1 MNLRSFLS
9 KGLVL
14 VMLFIFAIAATGCW
28 PFGGEEETT
37 LTEQQV
43 QQKRVGTLK
52 SLGGMS
58 VGEGTHLLEVSGGHT
73 IRLKS
78 ENIDLNQEK
87 YLNNKVEVRGYIEK
101 AEDGKD
107 VMDVRSIDLDEDEM
121 INGTEQEYKNADLGF
136 SLTYLDSWEIESN
149 DDEVTFTAAVPEEEV
164 EDEAMEED
172 TEAAEDEEETE
183 SMEPDMIIVKRVPNP
198 DKETVETYLEL
209 PDDPDE
215 LITLGYTQSLIG
227 IDKLEGLKKESA
239 DKLEVDV
246 WLARQEYVY
255 IFRFVGAD
263 NETTLNNRNTFYSML
278 STFKFIGMS
287 DDEEEGDDEATEEEE
302 EADLPELEEP
312 EEYDEPEIEAAEPE
326 EEDPV
331 IEPEDE
337 TEDEKAPATSSS
349 TYGAIAQYINETL
362 DDIAPEASDSG
373 SWQATNFEFV
383 DPNYVYVEY
392 SDGSADRRV
401 LLTYDQNGSLRTEV
415 IGYFEPGETTSWERV
430 EGENPVESAEKTV
443 ISITDEGAE
452 EAATVKEGY
461 RYFESSP
468 YDFNAQYPS
477 NWYFSGTGGGDDA
490 IHHYGFSNE
499 PVEDGNE
506 LVSLDIVSGNLPSGS
521 TVSLGSHSGI
531 KIYDG
536 GEVSIYIERDDGL
549 LYKIHG
555 GSENEQ
561 YIIDMAASIQ
571 EI

>member
-9 KGLVL
+9 KGLIL
-14 VMLFIFAIAATGCW
+14 VMLFVFAIGTTGCW
-28 PFGGEEETT
+28 PFGGEEDTT

-58 VGEGTHLLEVSGGHT
+58 VGEGTHLLEISGGHT

-87 YLNNKVEVRGYIEK
+87 YLNKKVEVRGYIEK

-121 INGTEQEYKNADLGF
+121 EQGIEQEYKNADLGF
-136 SLTYLDSWEIESN
+136 SLTYLDSWKIETS
-149 DDEVTFTAAVPEEEV
+149 DDEVTFTATVPDE
-164 EDEAMEED
+164 EDEDETMEED
-172 TEAAEDEEETE
+172 AEAVDIDEEIEVETT
-183 SMEPDMIIVKRVPNP
+183 EPDMIIIKRAPNP
-198 DKETVETYLEL
+198 DKESVETYLEL

-215 LITLGYTQSLIG
+215 LINLGYTQSLIG
-227 IDKLEGLKKESA
+227 IDKLEGLKKESS
-239 DKLEVDV
+239 DKLKVDV

-255 IFRFVGAD
+255 IFRFVGTD
-263 NETTLNNRNTFYSML
+263 NESTLNNRNTFYSML
-278 STFKFIGMS
+278 STFKFIGLS
-287 DDEEEGDDEATEEEE
+287 DDEENEDDTLDEDET
-302 EADLPELEEP
+302 DLPELEEP
-312 EEYDEPEIEAAEPE
+312 EDYDEPEIETAETE
-326 EEDPV
+326 EEEPV
-331 IEPEDE
+331 IEPVEE
-337 TEDEKAPATSSS
+337 PEQEESSATSSS
-349 TYGAIAQYINETL
+349 TYGVIAQYINETL
-362 DDIAPEASDSG
+362 DDIAPESSDSG
-373 SWQATNFEFV
+373 TWEATNFEFV

-401 LLTYDQNGSLRTEV
+401 LLTYDQDGSLSTKIV
-415 IGYFEPGETTSWERV
+415 GYFKPGETTSWERV

-443 ISITDEGAE
+443 VSITDEGAE
-452 EAATVKEGY
+452 ESATVKEGY

-477 NWYFSGTGGGDDA
+477 NWYFSGTSGGDDTV
-490 IHHYGFSNE
+490 HHYGFSNE
-499 PVEDGNE
+499 PVESGNE
-506 LVSLDIVSGNLPSGS
+506 LVSLDIVSGSLPSGS

-536 GEVSIYIERDDGL
+536 GEVTIYIEREDGL

-555 GSENEQ
+555 ESENEQ